1 MTDDK
6 KTNNYDNESI
16 RKLTDLEAV
25 RSRVSVYAG
34 SADKDGAFTTVK
46 EIISNSIDEFKEGH
60 GDVIEIIQNSD
71 ESITVIDNGRGLP
84 MDWNENEEE
93 YNYKLLLFTLNAGGK
108 YDSNNY
114 GYSIGLN
121 GIGSSLSI
129 MSSEFAEIQS
139 IRDGNI
145 YTVQSKKGMPE
156 GDMEVQKNKEK
167 LPNGTI
173 VKWKPDTEVFDEIDF
188 PDEWFLEY
196 IKRQAIVNKGLKIT
210 FTNKK
215 GETFEELYKNGIKDY
230 IKELSD
236 DKNFTSDSYIE
247 TDDILG
253 RDRKDRD
260 EYKSKFEVAYAFNN
274 ENYAMESYHNSS
286 YLSEGGSPH
295 DAVKSAF
302 IHSIDRLIKRLD
314 KYNSGEKKISFL
326 DIEESLIIIT
336 NTYSTETQYKNQ
348 TKLAISNK
356 FIRDKLNEIL
366 RNSLQV
372 FFVENPIEAEK
383 VAEQVLANKR
393 SRESAEKSRIDVRER
408 LTSKNVNS
416 IVSKIEDYYPT
427 KNRGKKGKK
436 YLAIVEGKS
445 ALSSIVYGRD
455 ANEFAVYP
463 IRGKSLN
470 VRKQSDRRI
479 MSNQEIQDIYNIL
492 GCGVD
497 LGGKPGSKTNNF
509 DIDNLLFDRIYIYA
523 DADVDGN
530 HISGLLLSIFDKL
543 SPELIKQGKVYQG
556 VTPYFTVT
564 ETASGKIHYIYTQD
578 ELEELQDRLGSK
590 KHTVAKNKGLGSLS
604 SEAISLAMKVEN
616 SHHVEYV
623 YDDLAEET
631 LNLWFKGAPKER
643 RKMMF
648 EDYEED

>member
-1 MTDDK
+1 MTDNK
-6 KTNNYDNESI
+6 KINNYDNESI

-46 EIISNSIDEFKEGH
+46 EIISNSIDEFKEGY
-60 GDVIEIIQNSD
+60 GDIIEIIHNDD
-71 ESITVIDNGRGLP
+71 ESITVKDNGRGLP
-84 MDWNENEEE
+84 MDWNENEKE

-145 YTVQSKKGMPE
+145 YTVHSKKGAPE
-156 GDMEVQKNKEK
+156 GEMEVQKDKDD
-167 LPNGTI
+167 LSTGTI
-173 VKWKPDTEVFDEIDF
+173 VRWKPDTEVFDEINF
-188 PDEWFLEY
+188 PDAWFLEY
-196 IKRQAIVNKGLKIT
+196 IKRQAIVNKGLKVT

-230 IKELSD
+230 IKELSE
-236 DKNFTSDSYIE
+236 DKNFTLESYIE
-247 TDDILG
+247 TDDMWG

-260 EYKSKFEVAYAFNN
+260 EYKSRFEVAYAFNN
-274 ENYAMESYHNSS
+274 ESYAMESYHNSS

-295 DAVKSAF
+295 DAIKSAF
-302 IHSIDRLIKRLD
+302 VHAIDRLIKRLN
-314 KYNSGEKKISFL
+314 KYNSGEKKISFM

-383 VAEQVLANKR
+383 VAQQVLANKR

-408 LTSKNVNS
+408 LTQKNVNS
-416 IVSKIEDYYPT
+416 IVNKIEDYYPT

-470 VRKQSDRRI
+470 VRKQSDKRI
-479 MSNQEIQDIYNIL
+479 MSNKEIQDIYNIL

-509 DIDNLLFDRIYIYA
+509 DIENLLFDRIYIYA

-564 ETASGKIHYIYTQD
+564 ETVSGRIHYIYTQD
-578 ELEELQDRLGSK
+578 ELEELQDKLGKK

-616 SHHVEYV
+616 RHHVEYV